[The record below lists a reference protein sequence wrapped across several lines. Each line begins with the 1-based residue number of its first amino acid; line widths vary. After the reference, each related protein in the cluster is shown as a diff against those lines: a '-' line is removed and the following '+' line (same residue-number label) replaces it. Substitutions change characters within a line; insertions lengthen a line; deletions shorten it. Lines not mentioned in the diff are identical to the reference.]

1 MDLAVF
7 LVFLA
12 SCMGAAATGAIFS
25 PGDWY
30 ERLNKPSWIPPNWAF
45 PVTWTV
51 LYVLIAVAAT
61 RIAALPGD
69 TGLALAFWS
78 LQIVMNALWSPV
90 FFGLHRIRA
99 GMLVLVFLWLSVAG
113 TLWSFAAL
121 DPIAAAMI
129 APYLL
134 WVTIA
139 GALNLS
145 VWRLNPVGE
154 MAARG

>member
-1 MDLAVF
+1 MDWIVF

-12 SCMGAAATGAIFS
+12 ACMGAAATGAIFS

-51 LYVLIAVAAT
+51 LYILIAASAT
-61 RIAALPGD
+61 RIAAIDGAIGLP
-69 TGLALAFWS
+69 LAFWA
-78 LQIVMNALWSPV
+78 LQIVMNALWSPI

-99 GMLVLVFLWLSVAG
+99 GMLVLVFLWLSVAA
-113 TLWSFAAL
+113 TLWSFARI
-121 DPIAAAMI
+121 DPIAGAMI

-145 VWRLNPVGE
+145 VWRLNPPALA
-154 MAARG
+154 AARG